1 MKRILC
7 AAVILLL
14 AGCASRPADVIG
26 TSAPL
31 PTPAQTPEAAPTF
44 QPGQTTETAAS
55 EYTAIQLQQQDTRSG
70 QLLAQ
75 DGLATDGYYTMCMD
89 GKWGLMKSDGT
100 VLLPCISDRPIER
113 CANGCLR

>member
-26 TSAPL
+26 TPAPTT
-31 PTPAQTPEAAPTF
+31 TPAQTPETAPTS
-44 QPGQTTETAAS
+44 QPDQTDETAAG

-89 GKWGLMKSDGT
+89 GKWGLMKSERH
-100 VLLPCISDRPIER
+100 RP
-113 CANGCLR
+113 AALCLRPAD